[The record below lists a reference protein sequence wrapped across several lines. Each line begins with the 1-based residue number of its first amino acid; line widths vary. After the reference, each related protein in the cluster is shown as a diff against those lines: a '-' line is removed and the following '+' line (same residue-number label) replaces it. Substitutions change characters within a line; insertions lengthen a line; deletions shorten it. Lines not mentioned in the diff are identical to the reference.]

1 MRGLKNI
8 NSVLGLISLVT
19 LTLLVGCGDG
29 TSSKPSGP
37 SSGSDSGTPT
47 ILVTAANGTS
57 TQICAPNGVCISPL
71 FTKVASVAGRL
82 SLAANSWTNTTTN
95 VITLSQIPYVD
106 GAVTAS
112 QIDPA
117 GSVFSMTTDD
127 KFRYFKGNGLPSTP
141 MGNFPVQPGTAAY
154 PYYSA
159 LPGGT
164 DPRTGQAYS
173 SAAAIGIS
181 PYDLTS
187 KLPLNPVITGFN
199 PINSLIVGITLTGA
213 AWHVEIA
220 NDSYGNWYSPTNP
233 LPHDQCFGHP
243 YSQQYHYHGYSWKCF
258 PNQGTSGHSP
268 LFGYALDGFGIF
280 GPRGVDGKMVTN
292 AELDACHGHTHP
304 VEWNG
309 TIQNIYHYHLN
320 NEYPFSVGCF
330 RGTPDYNAA
339 LGSAAM
345 QEGIPYALLPDLSG
359 TIIPPIPIDA
369 IRGGVR

>member
-1 MRGLKNI
+1 MRGFKKNI

-57 TQICAPNGVCISPL
+57 TQICAPNGLCISPL

-220 NDSYGNWYSPTNP
+220 NDSYGNW
-233 LPHDQCFGHP
+233 C
-243 YSQQYHYHGYSWKCF
+243 
-258 PNQGTSGHSP
+258 
-268 LFGYALDGFGIF
+268 
-280 GPRGVDGKMVTN
+280 
-292 AELDACHGHTHP
+292 
-304 VEWNG
+304 
-309 TIQNIYHYHLN
+309 
-320 NEYPFSVGCF
+320 
-330 RGTPDYNAA
+330 
-339 LGSAAM
+339 
-345 QEGIPYALLPDLSG
+345 
-359 TIIPPIPIDA
+359 
-369 IRGGVR
+369 